1 MLDFGQVLGR
11 YQPATFLHQAALK
24 SVFSNP
30 FTKYR
35 NCDTSSQRHCDDQ
48 SNHSCDMKSE
58 TIGKRVVRIR
68 KLKGWNQATLVRES
82 KLPQSTVGSIENDS
96 RTKESSALIDI
107 AHALG
112 VDAYY
117 LKTGKGSIPD
127 VLLTTDERKIV
138 EAFRLFGAEMK
149 MSWLMLA
156 EAKLAE
162 QESVKNIAA

>member
-1 MLDFGQVLGR
+1 
-11 YQPATFLHQAALK
+11 
-24 SVFSNP
+24 
-30 FTKYR
+30 
-35 NCDTSSQRHCDDQ
+35 
-48 SNHSCDMKSE
+48 MKSE